1 MTAYLISLTS
11 LTLIYVLFG
20 LGLNLHWGY
29 AGLLNFGHVAF
40 FAIGAYTY
48 ALLAIHGFPILL
60 AALAALCTAAFA
72 AYLVGFLTV
81 RLKEDYLAI
90 VMLAL
95 AEIVRLVL
103 VNSNWSGGPS
113 GLPNIPAPFADA
125 LGLLS
130 REKFFTMLCL
140 VTLLALV
147 IFSRLTRS
155 RFGLALRAIRD
166 DETCAR
172 AVGKNIRAFK
182 TKALVAGAGL
192 AGMAGAFYAMY
203 VTYVVPD
210 QIEPLLTFY
219 AWVGI
224 ILGGRSHIGAAVG
237 TFVFIALLEGT
248 RFLSDFGV
256 PIADAQ
262 LANIRMLAVGV
273 ALIILLRLRPQ
284 GIFPYR
290 PRLSKKV
297 RDAVEDAVKDSS
309 LEAGYRTGA
318 GVGK

>member
-1 MTAYLISLTS
+1 MTAYFISLTS

-48 ALLAIHGFPILL
+48 ALLSLQGVPIVL
-60 AALAALCTAAFA
+60 AAAAALCSAGIA
-72 AYLVGFLTV
+72 AYLVGFLTT

-103 VNSNWSGGPS
+103 VNSVWSGGPS
-113 GLPNIPAPFADA
+113 GLPNIPAPFANA
-125 LGLLS
+125 LGGTS
-130 REKFFTMLCL
+130 RGLFFAMLC
-140 VTLLALV
+140 VTTLLTLLILA
-147 IFSRLTRS
+147 RLTRS

-172 AVGKNIRAFK
+172 AVGKNLRSFR
-182 TKALVAGAGL
+182 TRALVIGAAVAGL
-192 AGMAGAFYAMY
+192 AGAFYAMY

-224 ILGGRSHIGAAVG
+224 ILGGRSHLGAAAG
-237 TFVFIALLEGT
+237 TFVFMALLEGT

-256 PIADAQ
+256 PIPDAQ

-273 ALIILLRLRPQ
+273 ALIVLLRLRPQ

-290 PRLSKKV
+290 PRLPKRV
-297 RDAVEDAVKDSS
+297 AREVEAALQDARTTPARPV
-309 LEAGYRTGA
+309 AGAT
-318 GVGK
+318 K